1 MYGTGF
7 TPKAEAMSHLRRPN
21 GTEFP
26 VLPIYT
32 NEKGEFA
39 HEVDSLLLLE
49 GTHELWVID
58 GGTGVSSNVAT
69 FNVAYGQQPI
79 K

>member
-7 TPKAEAMSHLRRPN
+7 TPKTEAMSHLRRPN

-49 GTHELWVID
+49 GDHQLWVID

-69 FNVAYGQQPI
+69 FKLQYGQQPL